1 MIQTYVHILAL
12 TTAVCSDLCS
22 ILTNNK
28 VNIVLN
34 GKIEHIFGNF
44 AKFKAKSVF

>member
-12 TTAVCSDLCS
+12 TTAVCSNLCS
-22 ILTNNK
+22 ILTTNR
-28 VNIVLN
+28 VNFVLN

-44 AKFKAKSVF
+44 AKFKGKSVI